1 MKKVILDLHAVLVI
15 AMLCVGL
22 YSCTK
27 DNEKEKNS
35 EIVGVWVWED
45 KDYKETL
52 TLNNDGSFSLVWKSE
67 YSGDVESGTWTYN
80 ASNKELILNTVVGEE
95 PGPLTLKVNLAGN
108 AMMLVEEDGDEW
120 GPYIKQ

>member
-1 MKKVILDLHAVLVI
+1 MTHKRFIKA
-15 AMLCVGL
+15 
-22 YSCTK
+22 
-27 DNEKEKNS
+27 
-35 EIVGVWVWED
+35 
-45 KDYKETL
+45 
-52 TLNNDGSFSLVWKSE
+52 LNNDGSFSLVWKSE